1 MMTLPSGDQTGF
13 DDTESTSRT
22 GAPPAT
28 GTLNT
33 RMDAPT
39 RAPTASHLPS
49 GDHEEAPRTS
59 SCSATVRAVPG
70 RDAARDVHGVQPW
83 PAAVVTRR
91 GVEKRVVV
99 YHHGVRHA

>member
-59 SCSATVRAVPG
+59 SCSATVRAMPPSAVTQ
-70 RDAARDVHGVQPW
+70 RRVDRAARLSAKQ
-83 PAAVVTRR
+83 AVRPSGDTA
-91 GVEKRVVV
+91 G
-99 YHHGVRHA
+99 ALTIAPSA